1 MCAPVK
7 HASIG
12 CWPGQR
18 GDQRAHDRLRRL
30 VDIAGQRPFIRPGPL
45 QRLELALEQG
55 QRPRL
60 TGCGVQLAQALRE
73 FLPEFTFSMPQ
84 GGASLWV
91 QAPAWV
97 DAAELGEMARAH
109 GVLIEAG
116 DVFFA
121 KPPYPCPFFRLRLS
135 SIAAGQIAAGIRA
148 LGLAVS
154 DLARARGEKRSNAVK
169 RLH

>member
-1 MCAPVK
+1 MVRHPSAFLQ
-7 HASIG
+7 HAYALFLSLG
-12 CWPGQR
+12 HHESHTRRVNQAM
-18 GDQRAHDRLRRL
+18 QERL
-30 VDIAGQRPFIRPGPL
+30 AQ
-45 QRLELALEQG
+45 A
-55 QRPRL
+55 
-60 TGCGVQLAQALRE
+60 AQALRE
-73 FLPEFTFSMPQ
+73 FLPEFRFSMPQ
-84 GGASLWV
+84 GGASIWV
-91 QAPAWV
+91 QAPPWV

-135 SIAAGQIAAGIRA
+135 SIAASQIAAGIRA

-154 DLARARGEKRSNAVK
+154 DLARARGEKRSSVVK